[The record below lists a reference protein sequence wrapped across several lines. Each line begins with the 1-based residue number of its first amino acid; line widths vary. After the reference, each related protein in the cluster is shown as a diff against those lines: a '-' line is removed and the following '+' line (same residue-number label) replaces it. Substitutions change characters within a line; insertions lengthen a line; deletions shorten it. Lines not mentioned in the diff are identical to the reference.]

1 MKFMKTTGKH
11 GGSVIRINLENKDLV
26 DLAEVNKGSNH
37 LLDCC
42 ASFCCASK

>member
-1 MKFMKTTGKH
+1 MKFMKTTWKH
-11 GGSVIRINLENKDLV
+11 GGSVIPINLENKDLV
-26 DLAEVNKGSNH
+26 EVNKGSNH